1 MKVSGGFVAFTAAF
15 SLVAFAIMYWVMDSD
30 LLLSAVIILAYFA
43 ISLVG
48 KGMRTKKEDT

>member
-1 MKVSGGFVAFTAAF
+1 MKISGGFVAFTAAF

-43 ISLVG
+43 ISLVA
-48 KGMRTKKEDT
+48 KGMKTKKEDT